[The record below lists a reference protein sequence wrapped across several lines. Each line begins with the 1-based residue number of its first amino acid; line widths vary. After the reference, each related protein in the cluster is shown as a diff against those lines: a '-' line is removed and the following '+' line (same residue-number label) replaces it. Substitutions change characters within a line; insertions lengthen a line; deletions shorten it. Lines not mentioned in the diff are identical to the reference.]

1 MKKENELLKEQNYQ
15 FEIMKKENELLK
27 EQNHQL
33 KSELFKLN
41 KDSQFFNNYVDR
53 DLVLLTRVS
62 DLDISS
68 RLLNTFR
75 YREIETLGDIVGYS
89 KRDFFYLRN
98 FGKKCLL
105 ELETLLEKY
114 GLKLNK

>member
-1 MKKENELLKEQNYQ
+1 MKKNYDENYIPL
-15 FEIMKKENELLK
+15 KKENELLK

-41 KDSQFFNNYVDR
+41 KNSQFFNNYVDK

-62 DLDISS
+62 DLDVSS
-68 RLLNTFR
+68 RLLSIFR
-75 YREIETLGDIVGYS
+75 HTEIETLGDIVGYS
-89 KRDFFYLRN
+89 KRDFIYFRN
-98 FGKKCLL
+98 FGKKSLL

-114 GLKLNK
+114 GLKLNKMD